1 MPGWLRS
8 MTQAIGSLCV
18 AFALSLAVIAAIGA
32 DPQQAMSAWWRGAL
46 IEPGALPESLLRAC
60 PLIFS
65 GLAVAVGMQAGLLN
79 IGVEGQ
85 LLLGGLASA
94 AIGMHLQQ
102 WPTVP
107 AIIVCCAGGIGAG
120 ALWGLLPGV
129 LKAWRGA
136 HEVITTIMLNM
147 VAAYT
152 AHFLVVNWLDD
163 PESMAPQT
171 SAIALSAQLPLL
183 FDGTRLHAGILVAVC
198 AALVLGVWL
207 FRSVSGYEARL
218 SGVSPGAADASGVDR
233 RRITWSVMTLS
244 GGIAGL
250 AGALEVL
257 GLHHRFIEGFT
268 SGYGFDGI
276 AVALLA
282 GNHPVYT
289 VLSGVLFGALQHGAV
304 YMQTVTTP
312 SVPREI
318 AQVVQ
323 ALVIVTMAGL
333 WAWRRRST

>member
-8 MTQAIGSLCV
+8 VTQAAMSLAV
-18 AFALSLAVIAAIGA
+18 AFGLALAVIAATGA
-32 DPQQAMSAWWRGAL
+32 DPLQAMEAWWRGAL
-46 IEPGALPESLLRAC
+46 TEPGALAESLLRAC
-60 PLIFS
+60 PLICA

-94 AIGMHLQQ
+94 AVGMHLQH

-107 AIIVCCAGGIGAG
+107 ASLICMASGVCAGG
-120 ALWGLLPGV
+120 LWGALPGV

-147 VAAYT
+147 VAAYV

-163 PESMAPQT
+163 PGSMAPQT
-171 SAIALSAQLPLL
+171 SRIAVSAQLPLL
-183 FDGTRLHAGILVAVC
+183 VDGARLHAGIGIAVLVAI
-198 AALVLGVWL
+198 LLSVWL
-207 FRSVSGYEARL
+207 FRTVSGYEVRL
-218 SGVSPGAADASGVDR
+218 SGASPGAADASGVDR
-233 RRITWSVMTLS
+233 RQITWRVMTLS
-244 GGIAGL
+244 GAVAGL
-250 AGALEVL
+250 AGALEVM
-257 GLHHRFIEGFT
+257 GLHHRFIEGFS

-282 GNHPVYT
+282 MNHPLYT

-323 ALVIVTMAGL
+323 ALVIVAMAGL
-333 WAWRRRST
+333 WAWRRRPS